1 VITDTDTDSQNLNG
15 SLDSFVADTAG
26 ITNAIVVSSEG
37 LAIAMSSGIERMHA
51 DQLSAIVAGMTSLTR
66 GASDCFNAGRVHQV
80 IVEMDAGYLFVTAIS
95 DGSSFAVLASPTSD
109 LGEVAYQMS
118 VLVGRLGRL
127 LTPEL
132 RAELQLGL
140 RR

>member
-1 VITDTDTDSQNLNG
+1 MTTDIDIKSLNDP
-15 SLDSFVADTAG
+15 LDEFVVGTAG
-26 ITNAIVVSSEG
+26 ITNAIVVSGEG

-51 DQLSAIVAGMTSLTR
+51 DQLSAIVAGLTSLTR

-80 IVEMDAGYLFVTAIS
+80 IVEMDAGYLFVTSIG
-95 DGSSFAVLASPTSD
+95 DGSSFAVMASPTCD

-118 VLVGRLGRL
+118 VLVGRLGRI
-127 LTPEL
+127 LTPAL
-132 RAELQLGL
+132 RAELQLAL

>member
-1 VITDTDTDSQNLNG
+1 VTDTETDTLSLNG
-15 SLDSFVADTAG
+15 RLDAFVAETGG
-26 ITNAIVVSSEG
+26 ISNAIVVSSDG
-37 LAIAMSSGIERMHA
+37 LAIAMSAGIERMHA
-51 DQLSAIVAGMTSLTR
+51 DQLAAIVAGLTSLTR

-80 IVEMDAGYLFVTAIS
+80 IVEMDAGYLFVTAVS
-95 DGSSFAVLASPTSD
+95 EGSSFAVLASPTAD

-118 VLVGRLGRL
+118 VVVGRLGRL

-132 RAELQLGL
+132 RAELQLAL